1 MNTGV
6 YPFEWRKPLKLGK
19 INESFSGLGR
29 PELKNSSP
37 PNQGM
42 VLYIKAEYGFSHKSE
57 NEPMALSI
65 NTNVA
70 SLNATRN
77 LTKSTSNMSKT
88 FERLSSGLRI
98 NSASDDTAGLSISTR
113 MTSQI
118 RGMNMAMRNTND
130 AISLTQV
137 AEGALNETTNALQRM
152 RELAIQSNNAT
163 MTGSD
168 RDDIQREVAQLM
180 DEIERIA
187 DTTEFNG
194 QSLLSGGFVGKKMQ
208 VGAEV
213 GQMID
218 VSIGDARVSAL
229 GLTSTTG
236 IKISIGAGAGSADKI
251 GSAISKI
258 DAALDSVSVI
268 RSELGAYQNRF
279 ESVIANLSNV
289 VENTYSARSR
299 IMDADIATETAKLT
313 KNAIMQQAGSAML
326 AQANQQPRIA
336 LQLLG

>member
-1 MNTGV
+1 
-6 YPFEWRKPLKLGK
+6 
-19 INESFSGLGR
+19 
-29 PELKNSSP
+29 
-37 PNQGM
+37 
-42 VLYIKAEYGFSHKSE
+42 
-57 NEPMALSI
+57 MALSI

-77 LTKSTSNMSKT
+77 LSKSTSNMSKT

-137 AEGALNETTNALQRM
+137 AEGALSETTNALQRM

-168 RDDIQREVAQLM
+168 RNDLQREVAQLM
-180 DEIERIA
+180 KEIERIA
-187 DTTEFNG
+187 GTTEFNG
-194 QSLLSGGFVGKKMQ
+194 QGLLSGGFVNKDMQ

-213 GQMID
+213 GQIIKVD
-218 VSIGDARVSAL
+218 IGDARAEALGLSAL
-229 GLTSTTG
+229 GNEMN
-236 IKISIGAGAGSADKI
+236 IGSVSYVTQGDIDDPDNPGDTIQGDVFGVKI
-251 GSAISKI
+251 GSAINKI
-258 DAALDSVSVI
+258 DGALDSVSVI

-279 ESVIANLSNV
+279 ESVIANLGNV
-289 VENTYSARSR
+289 AENTYSARSR

-313 KNAIMQQAGSAML
+313 QNSIMQQAGSAML

>member
-1 MNTGV
+1 
-6 YPFEWRKPLKLGK
+6 
-19 INESFSGLGR
+19 
-29 PELKNSSP
+29 
-37 PNQGM
+37 M

-57 NEPMALSI
+57 NLPMALSI

-187 DTTEFNG
+187 TTTEFNG
-194 QSLLSGGFVGKKMQ
+194 QNLLSGGFDNKKMQ

-213 GQMID
+213 GQMIQM
-218 VSIGDARVSAL
+218 SIGDARNSAL
-229 GLTSTTG
+229 GLTSMNDQG
-236 IKISIGAGAGSADKI
+236 VAANIKIGASAGSAGTI
-251 GSAISKI
+251 GSAISRI
-258 DAALDSVSVI
+258 DKALDSVSVI

-279 ESVIANLSNV
+279 ESVIANLGNV
-289 VENTYSARSR
+289 AENTYSARSR

-313 KNAIMQQAGSAML
+313 QNSIMQQAGSAML